1 VVRAAHGS
9 GLKIPAMSDHAFEP
23 TRDQLYRAM
32 DALLDTVDQQSSTV
46 LDDLLPEIGIGEN
59 AALNLMAPLV
69 IGGSARLSNPTAF
82 AHMDPPTPWITWVST
97 CWNAALNQNLLHPDV
112 SPAAQ
117 QIEHRVID
125 WIKPYFGMTGG
136 HMTPGSTIS
145 NLTALWAARDSQHI
159 KRVYASEMAHL
170 SIHKSAR
177 ILGLELITVPCN
189 KLGQLDVNA
198 LPNNLDDAALVL
210 TAGTTSEGAI
220 DSFELVGNA
229 AWTHIDAAWAGPLRF
244 SNTHK
249 HKLTGI
255 ESADSVC
262 VSAHKWLFQPK
273 ESGVLLFKDYENI
286 SQVLSIDGAYLATPN
301 VGVLG
306 SRGANA
312 VPLLA
317 TLCAWG
323 RSGLEQ
329 RIDRAMSN
337 AEKLYRHLLQH
348 DAIQLRGENHSGVIL
363 WKHKTEHSVSGL
375 QRALP
380 VGCASLTSID
390 GVDWIRHVS
399 ANPFVQMS
407 VVFDAIDTALAQIN

>member
-1 VVRAAHGS
+1 
-9 GLKIPAMSDHAFEP
+9 MSDDAFKP

-32 DALLDTVDQQSSTV
+32 DALLDSVDQRSNSK
-46 LDDLLPEIGIGEN
+46 LEEFLPEFGIGEN

-69 IGGSARLSNPTAF
+69 VGGSAKLSNPTAF
-82 AHMDPPTPWITWVST
+82 AHMDPPTPWITWVSA

-117 QIEHRVID
+117 HIEQRVID
-125 WIKPYFGMTGG
+125 WIKPFFGMTGG

-145 NLTALWAARDSQHI
+145 NLTALWAARDSKRI

-170 SIHKSAR
+170 SIRKSAR
-177 ILGLELITVPCN
+177 ILGLELITLPCN
-189 KLGQLDVNA
+189 AQGQLDVNA
-198 LPNNLDDAALVL
+198 LPKNLDDAALVL

-220 DSFELVGNA
+220 DSFEPIGNA

-249 HKLTGI
+249 HKLSGI

-273 ESGVLLFKDYENI
+273 ESGVLLFKDYETI
-286 SQVLSIDGAYLATPN
+286 RQVLSIDGAYLATPN

-317 TLCAWG
+317 TLFAWG

-329 RIDRAMSN
+329 RIDKAMHN
-337 AEKLYRHLLQH
+337 AEKLHLHLQQH

-363 WKHKTEHSVSGL
+363 WKHKTRESVSAL

-380 VGCASLTSID
+380 VGCASLTSIN
-390 GVDWIRHVS
+390 GVNWIRHVS
-399 ANPFVQMS
+399 ANPLVQMNAVS
-407 VVFDAIDTALAQIN
+407 DAIDLALAQTK